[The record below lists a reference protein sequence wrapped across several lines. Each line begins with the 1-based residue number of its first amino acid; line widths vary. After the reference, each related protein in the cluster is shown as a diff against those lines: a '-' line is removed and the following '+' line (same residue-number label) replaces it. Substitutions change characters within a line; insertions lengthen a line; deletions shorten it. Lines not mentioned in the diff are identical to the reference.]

1 VRLAGWWGNDPDTR
15 FDMHGQENFI
25 PRQSADGWKT
35 SNPSLLAMIPLK
47 ESLEIFADHGIVALR
62 ERSVRLTKYFE
73 EGVKTISN
81 ISSITPTDPE
91 RRGCQISVR
100 VSGSASDLEKE
111 LVGCGVVPD
120 ARDPDIL
127 RFAPVPMYTTFTDIA
142 RALQVLDRL
151 VAN

>member
-1 VRLAGWWGNDPDTR
+1 
-15 FDMHGQENFI
+15 M
-25 PRQSADGWKT
+25 
-35 SNPSLLAMIPLK
+35 
-47 ESLEIFADHGIVALR
+47 VALR

-73 EGVKTISN
+73 KGVKAIKN
-81 ISSITPTDPE
+81 ISSITPADPK

-100 VSGSASDLEKE
+100 VSGSASDLEEE
-111 LVGCGVVPD
+111 LIGYGVVPD

-142 RALQVLDRL
+142 RAVQVLDRL